1 MHIFITLLV
10 IIIFHVI
17 VTHTYV
23 SVFFVFGFN
32 RKGWVSYSIVVEEI
46 KDVDYT
52 GTDVGGNSPKIK

>member
-1 MHIFITLLV
+1 MLLLL
-10 IIIFHVI
+10 ILMFLF
-17 VTHTYV
+17 
-23 SVFFVFGFN
+23 FFVFGFN